1 MLNLATY
8 KDAQYGLLI
17 PTPAL
22 MALLH
27 LENRSYLQRLKS
39 QLSEGIDY
47 IKLPNPN
54 NNNSPVVCYT
64 FMGLQHICE
73 LLNTPVAHTLSANA
87 QSLVQP
93 GGALTRTAPTVL
105 DSSESIPSDP
115 FAPVHQWGLQPTSP
129 ALPTPTIHPGTN
141 PAAQWLATSVSDR
154 LSHQLN
160 QQQTHADLVQRTQQ
174 QTFEQIQAT
183 ADLVLRIQQ
192 ESSDRTEQSANRAA
206 ERTAQAYESS
216 LKCWIDWLFIRDDP
230 MAIAAFLLVC
240 CISTAAVIGLVSYLT
255 APPVA
260 PPPNAIGEAIAS
272 SIIYISTAS
281 SCETPPSSRFQPI
294 NGNCRLTSR
303 RSPPAMIPTMNLVTI
318 CSAPI
323 NG

>member
-39 QLSEGIDY
+39 QLAEGIDY
-47 IKLPNPN
+47 IKIPNPN

-73 LLNTPVAHTLSANA
+73 LLNTPVAQTLSATA
-87 QSLVQP
+87 QSLVQS
-93 GGALTRTAPTVL
+93 GGALTRTAPTVQE
-105 DSSESIPSDP
+105 SSESSISDP
-115 FAPVHQWGLQPTSP
+115 FAPVHQWGLQPTPP
-129 ALPTPTIHPGTN
+129 AVPTPTAHPGAN
-141 PAAQWLATSVSDR
+141 PAAQWLAASVSSTVSDR
-154 LSHQLN
+154 LNSHLH
-160 QQQTHADLVQRTQQ
+160 QQQTQADWIHRTQQ

-192 ESSDRTEQSANRAA
+192 ESGDRTEQAANRAA
-206 ERTAQAYESS
+206 NRTAQAYESS
-216 LKCWIDWLFIRDDP
+216 LKRWFLWLFVRDDP

-240 CISTAAVIGLVSYLT
+240 CIGTAALIGLFSYLSRPPI
-255 APPVA
+255 APQPS
-260 PPPNAIGEAIAS
+260 NAIGEAHDS
-272 SIIYISTAS
+272 
-281 SCETPPSSRFQPI
+281 
-294 NGNCRLTSR
+294 
-303 RSPPAMIPTMNLVTI
+303 
-318 CSAPI
+318 
-323 NG
+323 

>member
-8 KDAQYGLLI
+8 RDAQYGLLI

-47 IKLPNPN
+47 IKLPNPS

-93 GGALTRTAPTVL
+93 SGALTRTAPTVL
-105 DSSESIPSDP
+105 DSSESTPSDP

-129 ALPTPTIHPGTN
+129 AMPTPTTHPGAN
-141 PAAQWLATSVSDR
+141 PAAQWLSASVSHTVSDR
-154 LSHQLN
+154 LSYQLH
-160 QQQTHADLVQRTQQ
+160 QQQTQADLVQRTQQ

-192 ESSDRTEQSANRAA
+192 ESGDRTEQSANRAA
-206 ERTAQAYESS
+206 DRTAQAYESS
-216 LKCWIDWLFIRDDP
+216 LQRWFVWLFVRDDP
-230 MAIAAFLLVC
+230 MAIAAFLLMC
-240 CISTAAVIGLVSYLT
+240 CIGTAAIVGFVSYRST
-255 APPVA
+255 PPVA
-260 PPPNAIGEAIAS
+260 PEPNVIGEAYDS
-272 SIIYISTAS
+272 
-281 SCETPPSSRFQPI
+281 
-294 NGNCRLTSR
+294 
-303 RSPPAMIPTMNLVTI
+303 
-318 CSAPI
+318 
-323 NG
+323 

>member
-8 KDAQYGLLI
+8 KDAQYGLLV

-39 QLSEGIDY
+39 QLLEGIDY
-47 IKLPNPN
+47 IKIPNSS

-87 QSLVQP
+87 QSLVQS
-93 GGALTRTAPTVL
+93 GGALTRTAPTAL
-105 DSSESIPSDP
+105 ESSESTISDP

-129 ALPTPTIHPGTN
+129 AMPTPTTHPGAN
-141 PAAQWLATSVSDR
+141 PAAQWLSASVSSTVSDR
-154 LSHQLN
+154 LSQQLH

-174 QTFEQIQAT
+174 RTFEQIQAT

-192 ESSDRTEQSANRAA
+192 ESGDRTEQSANRAA
-206 ERTAQAYESS
+206 DRTAQAYENS
-216 LKCWIDWLFIRDDP
+216 LKRWFVWLFVRDDP
-230 MAIAAFLLVC
+230 MAIAAFLLMC
-240 CISTAAVIGLVSYLT
+240 CIGTAAVVGLVAYRST
-255 APPVA
+255 PSVA
-260 PPPNAIGEAIAS
+260 PEPNAIGEAHDS
-272 SIIYISTAS
+272 
-281 SCETPPSSRFQPI
+281 
-294 NGNCRLTSR
+294 
-303 RSPPAMIPTMNLVTI
+303 
-318 CSAPI
+318 
-323 NG
+323 

>member
-8 KDAQYGLLI
+8 KDTQYGLLI

-47 IKLPNPN
+47 IKIPNPN

-73 LLNTPVAHTLSANA
+73 LLNTPVAHTLATTA

-93 GGALTRTAPTVL
+93 NGALTRTAPPVVE
-105 DSSESIPSDP
+105 SSEPTPSDP

-129 ALPTPTIHPGTN
+129 AIPTPTHYLGAN
-141 PAAQWLATSVSDR
+141 PAAQWLSASVSHAVSDR
-154 LSHQLN
+154 LSHQIN
-160 QQQTHADLVQRTQQ
+160 QQQTQADLVQRTQQ
-174 QTFEQIQAT
+174 QTFQQIQAT

-192 ESSDRTEQSANRAA
+192 ESGDRTEQSANRAA

-216 LKCWIDWLFIRDDP
+216 LKRWLIWLFIRDDP
-230 MAIAAFLLVC
+230 MAIAAFLLMC
-240 CISTAAVIGLVSYLT
+240 CIGTAAFIGLISYRST
-255 APPVA
+255 PSVA
-260 PPPNAIGEAIAS
+260 PEPNAIGEAHDS
-272 SIIYISTAS
+272 
-281 SCETPPSSRFQPI
+281 
-294 NGNCRLTSR
+294 
-303 RSPPAMIPTMNLVTI
+303 
-318 CSAPI
+318 
-323 NG
+323 